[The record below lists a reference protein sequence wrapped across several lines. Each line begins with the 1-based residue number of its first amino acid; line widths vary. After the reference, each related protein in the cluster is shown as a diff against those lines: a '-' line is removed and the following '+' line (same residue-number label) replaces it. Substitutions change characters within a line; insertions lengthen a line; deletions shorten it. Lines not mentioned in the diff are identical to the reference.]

1 MQLVKDRFD
10 WSSGWRGDF
19 EVEYGIDVVATND
32 TDYVIELVKTSSL
45 ILSAD
50 GVAVGGAGGYWYEE
64 NVYMDPGESSTFS
77 VATSNIFRSLLGDDV
92 ENVSAHVDVTFFT
105 KQFAVLGEFQVPQTD
120 GGASVV
126 SSTTEIGGIQIVGA
140 SIIREPSDDADRTI
154 TAIVG
159 VKNPSSETI
168 QKTEIKMVLLDRD
181 GQQIDQSESDE
192 TIPRNASIV
201 FQPSISEKAGRLRG
215 ATVKLTAT
223 VYTAVAS
230 DSLVVSDPCKRD

>member
-1 MQLVKDRFD
+1 MKLVKDRFD
-10 WSSGWRGDF
+10 WSSGWRGEF

-32 TDYVIELVKTSSL
+32 TDHIIELVKTSSL

-64 NVYMDPGESSTFS
+64 NVYMDPSESSTFS
-77 VATSNIFRSLLGDDV
+77 VATSNIFRSLLGDNV
-92 ENVSAHVDVTFFT
+92 QNVSAHVDVTFFT
-105 KQFAVLGEFQVPQTD
+105 KEFAVLGEFSVPEAD
-120 GGASVV
+120 GDASVV
-126 SSTTEIGGIQIVGA
+126 PSTMKVGGIQILGA
-140 SIIREPSDDADRTI
+140 SIIREPSDDTDRTI

-159 VKNPSSETI
+159 VKNPNAETI
-168 QKTEIKMVLLDRD
+168 QKAEIRMVLLDRD

-192 TIPRNASIV
+192 TIPRNSSVV

-223 VYTAVAS
+223 VYTAVAW
-230 DSLVVSDPCKRD
+230 DSLVVADPCKRD